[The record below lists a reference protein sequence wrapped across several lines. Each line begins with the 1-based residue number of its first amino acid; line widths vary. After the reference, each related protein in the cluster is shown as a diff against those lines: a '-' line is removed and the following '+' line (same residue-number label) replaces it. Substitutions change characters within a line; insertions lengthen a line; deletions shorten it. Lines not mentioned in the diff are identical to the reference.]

1 MTFTW
6 AHTVLDG
13 MAKSVV
19 LSLFPSKTRV
29 VDLACGTCGQGLG
42 IVTESA
48 NGPWLTVWVPDSTA
62 GNGSVDDPVW
72 SMAAGPLPLGA
83 NFTVRCFDHGQASV
97 DSEKVRQKVDVSRA
111 EGSCQRLAVETRAG

>member
-48 NGPWLTVWVPDSTA
+48 NGPWLTVWVPDGTA

-83 NFTVRCFDHGQASV
+83 NFTVRCFHHGQASV
-97 DSEKVRQKVDVSRA
+97 DSEVVRHKVDVSRA
-111 EGSCQRLAVETRAG
+111 EGTCQQLAVDTRPA